1 MLYKSQEVV
10 NVLNEPESVM
20 IRRKELTEQIKVLRD
35 AQRIIRRDPDLM
47 QVMQIDIND
56 SDITGHG
63 KKEEEKT
70 VQSSSSSSTMKTTA
84 TETKPVAAPMK
95 TEPAAKPKGFGNLF
109 GTATTKK

>member
-56 SDITGHG
+56 SDISGHG
-63 KKEEEKT
+63 KKEEGSQKT
-70 VQSSSSSSTMKTTA
+70 GSSSTVKTSA
-84 TETKPVAAPMK
+84 PVETKAMVPPAK
-95 TEPAAKPKGFGNLF
+95 TEPSAAPKPKGFGNLF
-109 GTATTKK
+109 GTVKK

>member
-47 QVMQIDIND
+47 QIDIND
-56 SDITGHG
+56 SDISGHG
-63 KKEEEKT
+63 KKEEGSQKT
-70 VQSSSSSSTMKTTA
+70 GSSSTVKTSA
-84 TETKPVAAPMK
+84 TVETKAMVPPAK
-95 TEPAAKPKGFGNLF
+95 TEPSAAPKPKGFGNLF
-109 GTATTKK
+109 GTVKK

>member
-1 MLYKSQEVV
+1 
-10 NVLNEPESVM
+10 
-20 IRRKELTEQIKVLRD
+20 
-35 AQRIIRRDPDLM
+35 M

-63 KKEEEKT
+63 KKEEEQT
-70 VQSSSSSSTMKTTA
+70 VQSSSSSSTMKTV